1 MKHWVLMLFVLGACT
16 DKYVVNIKG
25 QATGFLV
32 VEGYINI
39 TGTTNIQMS
48 RSTGLDSPV
57 FIPET
62 GAQVEIQ
69 STNGASIPLSELTSG
84 NYSDTGLNLD
94 PTQQYRLH
102 IKTTNGK
109 DYLSDLSTVNISPP
123 IDSLSWTAASDGVT
137 YLCYHT

>member
-16 DKYVVNIKG
+16 DKYVANIKG

-57 FIPET
+57 FIT
-62 GAQVEIQ
+62 G
-69 STNGASIPLSELTSG
+69 NRCPGGNSIYEWHE
-84 NYSDTGLNLD
+84 Y
-94 PTQQYRLH
+94 
-102 IKTTNGK
+102 
-109 DYLSDLSTVNISPP
+109 P
-123 IDSLSWTAASDGVT
+123 IV
-137 YLCYHT
+137 